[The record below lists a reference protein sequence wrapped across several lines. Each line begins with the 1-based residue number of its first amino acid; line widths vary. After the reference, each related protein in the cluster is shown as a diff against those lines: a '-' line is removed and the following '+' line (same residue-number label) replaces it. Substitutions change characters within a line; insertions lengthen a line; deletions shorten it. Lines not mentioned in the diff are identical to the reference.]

1 MRGGHPRRQSQWRAN
16 ASRRRR
22 ASCPQASNSRPGMAL
37 PALREVSGGQ
47 ANLTKPFTQ
56 SELESALR
64 EILR

>member
-1 MRGGHPRRQSQWRAN
+1 MASERFPSPKSFVPASFQFATGYGAPGLEGGFR
-16 ASRRRR
+16 
-22 ASCPQASNSRPGMAL
+22 
-37 PALREVSGGQ
+37 GQ